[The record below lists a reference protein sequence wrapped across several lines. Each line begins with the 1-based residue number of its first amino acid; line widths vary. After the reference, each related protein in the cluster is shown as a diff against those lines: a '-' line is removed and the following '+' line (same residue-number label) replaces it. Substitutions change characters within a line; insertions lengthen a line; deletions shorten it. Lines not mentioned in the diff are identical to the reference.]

1 MEAAWKSQA
10 PVTLDE
16 KAQKT
21 IIEQAEASFA
31 AAPVEQL
38 EAERDAKQLAIL
50 RALASVKDRGEAAT

>member
-1 MEAAWKSQA
+1 VA
-10 PVTLDE
+10 LDE

-21 IIEQAEASFA
+21 IIAQAEASFA

-50 RALASVKDRGEAAT
+50 RALASVKERGEAAT